1 MALVGNR
8 SVLHKS
14 PGRFLAGTVASG
26 DRSNFDKPGMQR
38 NSYEVFSDYSAIPN
52 GHIQDSAWILPR
64 KGGNMS
70 SHNAARVVVSGVAG
84 GALGVNIVGAAD
96 MTFSADAV
104 GQLIASAAGAA
115 SFSFDATGNLI
126 ATIGGQG
133 SASFTV
139 AAAGTA
145 GAIAWAQG
153 TATMGVTATLVRYA
167 VGFMSGTT
175 DVSVELTAEQVA
187 TEVWAAKAAIN
198 NTTGSMG
205 EKVNSLAAGVAP
217 TAQENADAVWQH
229 AFVGKLLTV
238 AKYLGLK

>member
-1 MALVGNR
+1 MALIGNR

-14 PGRFLAGTVASG
+14 PMRHLAGTVASG

-38 NSYEVFSDYSAIPN
+38 NSYEVFSDYAAIPN

-70 SHNAARVVVSGVAG
+70 SHNAATISVTSAAS
-84 GALGVNIVGAAD
+84 GALGVNIVGSAD

-104 GQLIASAAGAA
+104 GQLIASAAGSA
-115 SFSFDATGNLI
+115 SFSFDASGNLI

-139 AAAGTA
+139 AASGTV
-145 GAIAWAQG
+145 GAVAWAQG
-153 TATMGVTATLVRYA
+153 TATMEVTATLVRYA

-175 DVSVELTAEQVA
+175 DVSVELTADQIA
-187 TEVWAAKAAIN
+187 T
-198 NTTGSMG
+198 
-205 EKVNSLAAGVAP
+205 
-217 TAQENADAVWQH
+217 AVWNYQQ
-229 AFVGKLLTV
+229 
-238 AKYLGLK
+238 